1 MAAWATGISLGPYV
15 LLAPIG
21 AGGMGEVWKARDTRL
36 DRVVAIKRLK
46 AEHTERFKREARAIG
61 ALNHPHIC
69 QIYDVGSDYL
79 VMEYIA
85 GAPIRTQLPA
95 DEALRLAIQIA
106 SALEEAHSKGII
118 HRDLKPGN
126 ILVTQKGDAKLL
138 DFGLAK
144 LAEPSRTSD
153 ASDTVTMGLTDA
165 GVVVGTVAYM
175 SPEQAQGHPIDMR
188 SDIFSF
194 GAVLYEMLNGQRPFR
209 GENALATLSLIVA
222 GEPRP
227 LQAPASVERIVRR
240 CLAKQPAERY
250 QTMSGVKTALEAV
263 GQDHAQQQRQPSI
276 AVLAFS
282 NMSADKDNEYFS
294 DGLAEEIINRLAHV
308 SGLKVIAR
316 TSAFAFKGKH
326 EDIRRIAEA
335 LGVTS
340 ILEGSV
346 RRAGTRIRVTAQLIA
361 ARDGSH
367 LWSERYDR
375 ELSDV
380 FAIQDEIAEAIA
392 AALQVKLA
400 GSPQFTPKLPAYEAL
415 LQGRYHRQKFT
426 PEAHLRAKEYF
437 EQAIAL
443 DPGYAAP
450 HAELGLNYLLFA
462 TNGLRTMIEVA
473 PFIQAEAS
481 KALELNPSD
490 VDPHFLLGT
499 VAAVHDYDWKAAAGH
514 FGKVMSGGFVSADA
528 RWAYARFYLAPL
540 GRLRDSAEEMQR
552 AVEQDPL
559 NVVWRAVLGS
569 HLSGAEMYGRAFEEL
584 RKALEF
590 DAHHWA
596 PNCLIG
602 EAFMANEKFAEAAAA
617 AERAYRANP
626 GQSMTWGLLA
636 AALARLGDKDRA
648 AELIRGHGGSP
659 RPIWGRVSYHLLC
672 SEIDA
677 AASWYE
683 AMIEQREPWA
693 TVFAG
698 YPVVRPLRE
707 SSRWPKLAKM
717 MSLPGMT

>member
-1 MAAWATGISLGPYV
+1 MAAWAAGISLGPYV

-36 DRVVAIKRLK
+36 DRIVAIKRLK
-46 AEHTERFKREARAIG
+46 AEHAERFKREARAIG

-85 GAPIRTQLPA
+85 GAPIKTHLPA
-95 DEALRLAIQIA
+95 DQALRFAIQIA

-126 ILVTQKGDAKLL
+126 ILVTQKGDTKLL

-144 LAEPSRTSD
+144 LAEPSRTGD
-153 ASDTVTMGLTDA
+153 MLDTLTVGLTDA

-175 SPEQAQGHPIDMR
+175 SPEQAQGHAIDMR

-194 GAVLYEMLNGQRPFR
+194 GAVLYEVLSGRRPFR
-209 GENALATLSLIVA
+209 GETALATLSLIVG
-222 GEPRP
+222 GEPP
-227 LQAPASVERIVRR
+227 PIQAPSSLERIVKR

-250 QTMSGVKTALEAV
+250 QTMSEVRTALEAV
-263 GQDHAQQQRQPSI
+263 GQDQGQQQWHPSI
-276 AVLAFS
+276 AVLPFS

-326 EDIRRIAEA
+326 EDLRRIAEA

-361 ARDGSH
+361 ARDASH

-400 GSPQFTPKLPAYEAL
+400 GNPQFTPKLPAYEAL

-426 PEAHLRAKEYF
+426 PEAHLRAKECF
-437 EQAIAL
+437 EQAISL
-443 DPGYAAP
+443 DPGYATP

-462 TNGLRTMIEVA
+462 TNGLRAMIEVA
-473 PFIQAEAS
+473 PFIQAEAR
-481 KALELNPSD
+481 KALELNTSD

-499 VAAVHDYDWKAAAGH
+499 VAAVHDYDWKVAAGH

-528 RWAYARFYLAPL
+528 RWAYARFCLAPL
-540 GRLRDSAEEMQR
+540 GRLRESAEEMQR

-569 HLSGAEMYGRAFEEL
+569 HLSAAEMYGRAFEEL
-584 RKALEF
+584 HKALEF
-590 DAHHWA
+590 DEHHWA

-602 EAFMANEKFAEAAAA
+602 ETFMATGKFKEAAAA

-626 GQSMTWGLLA
+626 RQSMTWGLLA
-636 AALARLGDKDRA
+636 AALKRLGEEDRA
-648 AELIRGHGGSP
+648 AELIREHGDAP
-659 RPIWGRVSYHLLC
+659 RPVWGRVSYHLWC
-672 SEIDA
+672 SEIDE

-683 AMIEQREPWA
+683 AMIERREPWA
-693 TVFAG
+693 VVFARH
-698 YPVVRPLRE
+698 PLVRPLRG
-707 SSRWPKLAKM
+707 SQHWLRLAQM
-717 MSLPGMT
+717 MNLAAAP